1 MAFVLRRCRGMP
13 LAERHSREPNLEP
26 DLKIE
31 RMIAEI
37 AATIRSA
44 EPGMRSELKEL
55 TEALL
60 HDEISSIPESSRA
73 AAQNLAAKSSN
84 PLFAGI
90 LLTLFGLGFSLLFP
104 LVGLAL
110 AAVGIGLSIW
120 GVIMSGLRR

>member
-1 MAFVLRRCRGMP
+1 MA

-120 GVIMSGLRR
+120 GVVMSGLRR